1 MEIKEKAQRNVYI
14 EDKVTQLF
22 QDILEEAAK
31 EIKENR
37 DITTISVISD
47 ILEYVTDVLK
57 GRDID
62 DICQLESDYSDNGL
76 VTLFELA
83 SMNR

>member
-47 ILEYVTDVLK
+47 VLEYVTNILK

-83 SMNR
+83 TK

>member
-62 DICQLESDYSDNGL
+62 NICQLESDYSDNGL

-83 SMNR
+83 SMNK